1 MSVNE
6 DISTTLSPKCRDSTD
21 TLGSAFIHL
30 RSQENPKMCFK
41 YIKQSKRV
49 TFSDEIKV
57 VFVSSYKKYNKLEPI
72 YKRHEPKRE
81 ENTCNCNCS
90 LF

>member
-6 DISTTLSPKCRDSTD
+6 DISTTLSPKYRDSTD
-21 TLGSAFIHL
+21 TLDSVFVHL
-30 RSQENPKMCFK
+30 RSKENPKICFQ

-57 VFVSSYKKYNKLEPI
+57 VFVSSYKKYNKLEPV
-72 YKRHEPKRE
+72 YQRHEPRRKE
-81 ENTCNCNCS
+81 STCNCNCS

>member
-21 TLGSAFIHL
+21 TLSSAFVHL
-30 RSQENPKMCFK
+30 RSKEKFK
-41 YIKQSKRV
+41 FIKQSKRV

-57 VFVSSYKKYNKLEPI
+57 VFVSSYKRYNKLEPV
-72 YKRHEPKRE
+72 YQRYEPQRK